1 MATRNRSPE
10 VIALLMNVH
19 RELAA
24 RRRGARPLVKRSQDP
39 STSVDNSFPGERKE
53 FLFSSTT
60 EVGRVAEYLMR
71 IAEGLRLGRVSL
83 SAPGRMVRLEPA
95 QVVRLELGAQ
105 SNPEEGKAS
114 LELEISWEPVRN

>member
-1 MATRNRSPE
+1 
-10 VIALLMNVH
+10 MNAH

-24 RRRGARPLVKRSQDP
+24 GRRGARPLVKRSQDP

-71 IAEGLRLGRVSL
+71 IADGLRLGRVSL
-83 SAPGRMVRLEPA
+83 SAPGRMVQLEPA
-95 QVVRLELGAQ
+95 RVVRLELGAQ
-105 SNPEEGKAS
+105 SKPEEGKAS
-114 LELEISWEPVRN
+114 LELEISWEPARN